1 MSTENKE
8 YYSKINHANWDVI
21 VVGSGFGGSV
31 SALRLAEKGYKVLV
45 IEKGKRYKTE
55 DFPKTNWNLK
65 KYFWMPRI
73 FLYGIQCITLLK
85 NVFVFH
91 GAGVGGGSLVYAN
104 TLLVPPDDAF
114 ESQNWPGSNWKER
127 LTPFYEKAKT
137 MLGAVPAG
145 YEAETDKILK
155 ECAEYMGKG
164 SSYHKVDVGVYF
176 GKPGETVE
184 DPYFDGRGPKRTGC
198 TLCGGCMVGCRY
210 NAKNTLDKN
219 YLYLAEQL
227 GVTIM
232 PEQEVLDILPLEHG
246 GYQLTIQKS
255 TGLSRPLRKLQADK
269 VILSG
274 GVLGTVKLLLKCQT
288 KGSLKNISSK
298 LGDFVRTNS
307 EAIIGVKL
315 KKTPTEDFSKG
326 VAISAGFYPDKKTHI
341 ETVRYGKGQT
351 VMGLLTTF
359 LPDHNIPL
367 PGFIR
372 WGISVI
378 RSPMQFIANFFPFDW
393 ARKTIILLVMQPVDN
408 YLKLNYKSRW
418 WRLGRFSMNSQ
429 SSDGE
434 IIPSHIPIAE
444 KTAGTI
450 IQKTGGTAMTTYMD
464 AIFGIS
470 STAHILGGAC
480 IGSDIKSGVVDDNFE
495 MFNYPGLYVIDGSV
509 VPSNLGVN
517 PSLTI
522 TAMSEYAMSQ
532 FPENNKSN
540 RSDLL

>member
-1 MSTENKE
+1 MK
-8 YYSKINHANWDVI
+8 HDWDVI
-21 VVGSGFGGSV
+21 IVGSGFGGSV

-45 IEKGKRYKTE
+45 IEKGKRYETE
-55 DFPKTNWNLK
+55 DFPKTNWNLR

-85 NVFVFH
+85 NVFIFH

-114 ESQNWPGSNWKER
+114 EDQRWPGRGWKEK
-127 LTPFYEKAKT
+127 LAPFYEKAKF

-145 YEAETDKILK
+145 YEGETDKILK
-155 ECAEYMGKG
+155 ECADYMGRG
-164 SSYHKVDVGVYF
+164 SSYKKVDVGIYF
-176 GKPGETVE
+176 GKTGEMAK
-184 DPYFDGRGPKRTGC
+184 DPYFDGKGPDRMGC

-219 YLYLAEQL
+219 YLYLAEKL
-227 GVTIM
+227 GAEIM
-232 PEQEVLDILPLEHG
+232 PEQEVQNIRPLEDG

-255 TGLSRPLRKLQADK
+255 TGIRRLTQKLQADK

-274 GVLGTVKLLLKCQT
+274 GVLGTVKLLLKCR
-288 KGSLKNISSK
+288 KNGSLKKISTK

-307 EAIIGVKL
+307 EAIVGIKL
-315 KKTPTEDFSKG
+315 KKTPSEDFSKG
-326 VAISAGFYPDKKTHI
+326 VAISAGFHPDKDTHI
-341 ETVRYGKGQT
+341 ETVRYGKGQSI
-351 VMGLLTTF
+351 MAFLTTF
-359 LPDHNIPL
+359 LPDRKIPL

-378 RSPMQFIANFFPFDW
+378 RSPIQFLANFFPIDW
-393 ARKTIILLVMQPVDN
+393 AKKTIILLVMQPVDN
-408 YLKLNYKSRW
+408 YLKLSYKPRW

-429 SSDGE
+429 TSDGE
-434 IIPSHIPIAE
+434 KIPSHIPIAE
-444 KTAGTI
+444 KTAETI
-450 IQKTGGTAMTTYMD
+450 IKKRKGTVMTTYMD
-464 AIFGIS
+464 AIFDIP

-480 IGSDIKSGVVDDNFE
+480 MGSDVEAGVIDENFE
-495 MFNYPGLYVIDGSV
+495 MFNYPGMYVIDGSV

-522 TAMSEYAMSQ
+522 TALAEYAMSRM
-532 FPENNKSN
+532 PECEKN
-540 RSDLL
+540 